1 MSAAVEISGLSVR
14 FGAYLAL
21 DGVSLSV
28 RPGEVVALIGHS
40 GCGKSTLLNA
50 VAGLQ
55 PPASGSLA
63 CGGRRVTGPG
73 PDRAMVFQSHALLPW
88 LSCRDNVQLALRP
101 RFRGEAPGRL
111 RARADA
117 ALAKVGLSAA
127 ADRRPAE
134 ISGGM
139 KQRVGIARA
148 LAIEPEVLL
157 LDEPFGA
164 LDALTRGGLQD
175 ELARIVEGSGTTV
188 ILVTHD
194 VDEALL
200 LADRIALMSVG
211 PGARI
216 ARVVP
221 VDLPR
226 PRDRRTLAEQPGYGA
241 LRHALLD
248 WLNAGAGGTHH

>member
-1 MSAAVEISGLSVR
+1 MSAAVEIRDLSVR
-14 FGAYLAL
+14 FESFLAL
-21 DGVSLSV
+21 DRISLSV
-28 RPGEVVALIGHS
+28 APGEVVALVGHS

-55 PPASGSLA
+55 PASGGAVL
-63 CGGRRVTGPG
+63 CGGRPVSGPG
-73 PDRAMVFQSHALLPW
+73 PERAMVFQGHALLPW
-88 LSCRDNVQLALRP
+88 LSCRDNVLLALRP
-101 RFRGEAPGRL
+101 RFRGESSARL
-111 RARADA
+111 RERAEA
-117 ALAKVGLSAA
+117 ALAKVGLSGA
-127 ADRRPAE
+127 ADRRPAQ

-188 ILVTHD
+188 LLVTHD

-200 LADRIALMSVG
+200 LADRVALMSVG

-216 ARVVP
+216 ARLETVT
-221 VDLPR
+221 LPR
-226 PRDRRTLAEQPGYGA
+226 PRDRRSLAEQGDYGA

-248 WLNAGAGGTHH
+248 FLHAGHPAAA

>member
-1 MSAAVEISGLSVR
+1 MSGVMIQDLSVR
-14 FGAYLAL
+14 FGSFLAL
-21 DGVSLSV
+21 DRVSLDV
-28 RPGEVVALIGHS
+28 REGEVVALVGHS

-50 VAGLQ
+50 VAGLLQ
-55 PPASGSLA
+55 PSSGAVRS
-63 CGGRRVTGPG
+63 GGRAVTGPG

-88 LSCRDNVQLALRP
+88 LTCRENVLLALRP
-101 RFRGEAPGRL
+101 RFRGEPAERL
-111 RARADA
+111 LARADA
-117 ALAKVGLSAA
+117 ALATVGLSAA
-127 ADRRPAE
+127 ADRKPSQ

-188 ILVTHD
+188 LMVTHD

-200 LADRIALMSVG
+200 LADRVALMSVG
-211 PGARI
+211 PGARV
-216 ARVVP
+216 AEVVS
-221 VDLPR
+221 VTLDR
-226 PRDRRTLAEQPGYGA
+226 PRHRTTLAEQPGYAA
-241 LRHALLD
+241 LRHRLLD
-248 WLNAGAGGTHH
+248 FLHAPHKAAA